1 MIVGERAGIFENVS
15 LKTNSPQVIFTGR
28 LDNQELL
35 NLYRAAHAFVSPSV
49 YEGFGLPPLEAMAC
63 GCPCVISDIPAH
75 REVCGIAPRYVPAH
89 SVDNWVDA
97 LREAAGWSAGER
109 ERRKQL
115 GLRIAR
121 QFSWTKTAERTLE
134 ILNSYRD

>member
-1 MIVGERAGIFENVS
+1 M
-15 LKTNSPQVIFTGR
+15 
-28 LDNQELL
+28 
-35 NLYRAAHAFVSPSV
+35 

-75 REVCGIAPRYVPAH
+75 REVCGTRQCMCR
-89 SVDNWVDA
+89 SVGNWVDA
-97 LREAAGWSAGER
+97 LREAAGWSAEER

-134 ILNSYRD
+134 ILNSYRA